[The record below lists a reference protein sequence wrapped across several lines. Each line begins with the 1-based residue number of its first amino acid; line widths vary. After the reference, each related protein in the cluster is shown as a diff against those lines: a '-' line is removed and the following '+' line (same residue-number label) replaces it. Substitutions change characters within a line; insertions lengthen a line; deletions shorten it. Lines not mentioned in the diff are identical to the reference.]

1 MRKGLLICLSLLGLS
16 FQLMAQT
23 GSVEGIV
30 LDDETSEPL
39 VGANVIL
46 EGTTTGTMTDID
58 GKFAL
63 GDLSV
68 GKQTLNV
75 SFVGYETNSIPVI
88 ISSGETV
95 NVGSVS
101 LSGDAV
107 GLAEVEIIASVA
119 IDRKTPVAVS
129 TIKGREIEQKIGN
142 QEFPEILRNTPSI
155 YVTKQGGG
163 FGDARINVRGFDQ
176 RNVAVMINGIPVN
189 DMENGWVYWSNWA
202 GLSDVTSSIQ
212 VQRGLGASRLAIS
225 SVGGTINIITDAA
238 KMQRGGSVS
247 ASIGNDGYQKYGVSL
262 STGLSDN
269 GWAFSFQGTHT
280 QGNGY
285 VDGTEF
291 SGWSYFASLAKQF
304 NSQHSLN
311 FTVIGA
317 PQWHN
322 QRSWANP
329 ISEYEQWGEKYNSD
343 YGYLNGDEFSNRKN
357 FYHKPKAFL
366 NHYWTISDK
375 TELATSA
382 YVSLGRGGGTGDLGQ
397 INGRSLFSSTF
408 ETEDGI
414 LRFDDIQRW
423 NQGER
428 VPDFDNVVRDED
440 GNVTGTL
447 ENKQPW
453 TGGGGFDGQYVNT
466 SSNGFIRR
474 SSMNEHNWFGILS
487 TLTHELSETLTLSGG
502 IDARYYKG
510 LHYRR
515 VENLLGAAA
524 YFDDDD
530 INNPEKY
537 ITAEGR
543 ADGNEIDY
551 YNDGLVNWLGVFGQ
565 LEYSLDKLSVF
576 GSFSLSNQGF
586 KRIDYFNYLDSDP
599 EQETDWQ
606 NFFGGTA
613 KVGANY
619 NINEQHNVFANAGY
633 FSRQP
638 IFDNVFINFVNDI
651 NEDAKNEK
659 ILGIEAGYGFRSR
672 VFSANLN
679 LYRTEW
685 ADRAINRSVQNANF
699 EGTANIQ
706 DLGQLHQGV
715 EIDFVATI
723 LDGLDLNGM
732 VSIGNWT
739 YTSDIEARVFDDE
752 QNFLGS
758 ETLFLDD
765 VKVGDAAQTT
775 FSLGATYEIIT
786 GLRVYANYFF
796 ADNLYADYNVADEG
810 TFTEAGMQAWKLPS
824 YDMVDLGV
832 AYTFPL
838 GGLDA
843 TFRVNVNNVFDNVY
857 ISESDSNIA
866 YDPEN
871 DSDVEYG
878 TGGSIY
884 NNVYYGFGR
893 TWNAGLK
900 IQF

>member
-23 GSVEGIV
+23 GSVEGTV
-30 LDDETSEPL
+30 LDDETREPL
-39 VGANVIL
+39 VGANVVL

-58 GKFAL
+58 GKFML
-63 GDLSV
+63 EDLSA

-75 SFVGYETNSIPVI
+75 SFVGYETNSIPVTI
-88 ISSGETV
+88 TSGETV
-95 NVGSVS
+95 SIGSVS
-101 LSGDAV
+101 LGGDAF
-107 GLAEVEIIASVA
+107 GLDEVEIIASVA

-247 ASIGNDGYQKYGVSL
+247 ASVGNDGYQKYGVSV

-291 SGWSYFASLAKQF
+291 SGWSYFASLAKQL
-304 NSQHSLN
+304 NDQHSLN

-329 ISEYEQWGEKYNSD
+329 ITEYNEWGEKYNSD

-382 YVSLGRGGGTGDLGQ
+382 YVSLGRGGGTGELGQ

-408 ETEDGI
+408 ETESGI

-423 NQGER
+423 NQGGR
-428 VPDFDNVVRDED
+428 VPDFDNVVRDD
-440 GNVTGTL
+440 AGNVTGTL

-466 SSNGFIRR
+466 SSDGFIRR
-474 SSMNEHNWFGILS
+474 SSMNEHNWFGVLS
-487 TLTHELSETLTLSGG
+487 TLTHELSETLTLSAG
-502 IDARYYKG
+502 IDGRYYKG

-515 VENLLGAAA
+515 VENLLGADA

-537 ITAEGR
+537 ITDEGR

-619 NINEQHNVFANAGY
+619 NISEQHNVFANAGY

-651 NEDAKNEK
+651 NADAKNEK
-659 ILGIEAGYGFRSR
+659 ILGFEAGYGFRSR

-679 LYRTEW
+679 VYRTEW
-685 ADRAINRSVQNANF
+685 ADRAINRSVQGTNF

-715 EIDFVATI
+715 EIDFVASI
-723 LDGLDLNGM
+723 LDGLDVNGM
-732 VSIGNWT
+732 VSVGNWT

-758 ETLFLDD
+758 ETLYLDD

-786 GLRVYANYFF
+786 GLRVYGNYFF
-796 ADNLYADYNVADEG
+796 ADNLYADYNLADEG
-810 TFTEAGMQAWKLPS
+810 TFTEPGMQAWKLPS

-832 AYTFPL
+832 AYTFPI
-838 GGLDA
+838 GKLDA
-843 TFRVNVNNVFDNVY
+843 TLRVNVNNVFDNIY
-857 ISESDSNIA
+857 ISESDTNIA
-866 YDPEN
+866 YDAED

-884 NNVYYGFGR
+884 NRVYYGFGR